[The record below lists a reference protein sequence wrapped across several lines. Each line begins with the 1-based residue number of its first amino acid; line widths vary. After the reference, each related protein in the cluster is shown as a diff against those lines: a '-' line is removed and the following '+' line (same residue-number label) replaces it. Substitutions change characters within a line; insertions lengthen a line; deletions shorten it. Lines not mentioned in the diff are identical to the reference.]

1 MNGAA
6 VRAVLLLVA
15 GGARADS
22 GWREIRGPHVVLR
35 TDLGSGSA
43 KEAAIAVGDG

>member
-1 MNGAA
+1 MNRAA
-6 VRAVLLLVA
+6 VTTVVLLVA
-15 GGARADS
+15 GGARTDS

-43 KEAAIAVGDG
+43 REAATGTGG